1 MLNESSIMK
10 KILSFLRFEK
20 REKFILSYFMKHS
33 MIRRN
38 IDCHYIEEKFKL
50 NKHFSSFKTI
60 NIFLSLQLNF

>member
-33 MIRRN
+33 MIRQN
-38 IDCHYIEEKFKL
+38 IDCHYIEEKKL
-50 NKHFSSFKTI
+50 NSI
-60 NIFLSLQLNF
+60 NILIALNY